1 MRPSVVCCVGLLVV
15 GLVLVGCA
23 AQGQG
28 PMTWLDRPLDGAT
41 LLLGPV
47 TIQAHASDADGVGS
61 FEFFVDDV
69 LLVTVPAAGGLLEQ
83 ATAGW
88 TPTEPGTYTVRAR
101 GIDSQGSVGSEASS
115 VVVVGELAE
124 PTPSPTY
131 APPPVGPTSSPMPPT
146 LTPIPS
152 GTMPPPATSTPVPAT
167 STPVPPT
174 ATPVPTTT
182 TPIPPTFTPPPPP
195 PPVIVSFQ
203 ANPAQIQEG
212 GCTTLSW
219 RVEGNPSE
227 IYFDGEGA
235 TSPDSRNRCPSET
248 TSYTL
253 MARGPGGEVSQSLT
267 VSVITDAAGPNI
279 DNVGQSETYVYCLID
294 PSEVEITARVRDPS
308 GVGSVELYCTFDG
321 GGEEYCGAF
330 SRSGNNW
337 SVTYIPLEHT
347 LCSGTM
353 EYRIRATDNSARG
366 NVSWWGT
373 GSFGI
378 DED

>member
-15 GLVLVGCA
+15 ALVLVGCA
-23 AQGQG
+23 AQGQA
-28 PMTWLDRPLDGAT
+28 PMTWLDRPLDGAK
-41 LLLGPV
+41 LPLGPV

-61 FEFFVDDV
+61 FEFFVDDA

-88 TPTEPGTYTVRAR
+88 TPTEPGTYTIRAR
-101 GIDSQGSVGSEASS
+101 GVDSQGSVGSEASS

-124 PTPSPTY
+124 PTPSPTN
-131 APPPVGPTSSPMPPT
+131 AAPPVGPTSSPMPPT
-146 LTPIPS
+146 L
-152 GTMPPPATSTPVPAT
+152 M
-167 STPVPPT
+167 PVPPT
-174 ATPVPTTT
+174 ATVVPMTR
-182 TPIPPTFTPPPPP
+182 TPLPPTFTPTTRPLPPTSTATTPPPP
-195 PPVIVSFQ
+195 TIVSFQ
-203 ANPAQIQEG
+203 ANPASILEG
-212 GCTTLSW
+212 ECTTLSW
-219 RVEGNPSE
+219 AVEGALTGVWL
-227 IYFDGEGA
+227 DGEGA
-235 TSPDSRNRCPSET
+235 FDHDSTNRCPSET

-353 EYRIRATDNSARG
+353 EYRRRATDNSARG